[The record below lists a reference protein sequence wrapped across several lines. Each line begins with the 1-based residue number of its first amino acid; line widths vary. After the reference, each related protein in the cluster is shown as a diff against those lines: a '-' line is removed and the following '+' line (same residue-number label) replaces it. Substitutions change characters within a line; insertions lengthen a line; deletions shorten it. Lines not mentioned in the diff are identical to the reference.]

1 MTQIG
6 GEINEL
12 LLCLTTNTE
21 CCRPGAGDR
30 EWWLPDGRYVS
41 PQDVNQALRHGYGR
55 SRGPSVVRLHRNRLA
70 STDHQ
75 TGVFT
80 CTIPDSNNI
89 TQQLYIGI
97 FSSHYIGNNYHVYN
111 MYNISSIYT
120 MQSNRSSTTKH
131 HIYCNKCR
139 GYFIY
144 THLHFIIH

>member
-1 MTQIG
+1 MT
-6 GEINEL
+6 EL

-30 EWWLPDGRYVS
+30 EWRLPDGTNVLSQYM
-41 PQDVNQALRHGYGR
+41 NQVHGYGR
-55 SRGPSVVRLHRNRLA
+55 SRGPSVVRLHRNGLA

-80 CTIPDSNNI
+80 CTIPDSNNN

-97 FSSHYIGNNYHVYN
+97 FLSHYIGNDHHVYN

-139 GYFIY
+139 G
-144 THLHFIIH
+144 